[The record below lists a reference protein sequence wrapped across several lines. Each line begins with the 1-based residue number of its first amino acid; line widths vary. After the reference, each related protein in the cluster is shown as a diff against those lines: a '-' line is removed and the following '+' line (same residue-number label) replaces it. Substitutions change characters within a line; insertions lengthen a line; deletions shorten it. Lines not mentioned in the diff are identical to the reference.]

1 MAKDDYFVIV
11 YKILSYLYVKLKSGE
26 DVNPNMITHDNQLL
40 QINRKY
46 WDYIMRNLIEDRY
59 ITCETEKVWGKELIY
74 DLKTAEI
81 TPEADCVCV
90 QQLLDRESERIF
102 ERHKRNNS
110 IYLSARKA
118 RFLMQFKKISLP
130 GNGVILPMKDIVK
143 RQEES
148 YDGNETGTSDAY
160 SIRNDSLLK
169 NTRTRSCGTVREDGE
184 RAA

>member
-1 MAKDDYFVIV
+1 MAKDDYFV

-81 TPEADCVCV
+81 TPEGIAYVC
-90 QQLLDRESERIF
+90 
-102 ERHKRNNS
+102 NNS
-110 IYLSARKA
+110 LIEKA
-118 RFLMQFKKISLP
+118 KEFL
-130 GNGVILPMKDIVK
+130 KDIK
-143 RQEES
+143 EI
-148 YDGNETGTSDAY
+148 TPF
-160 SIRNDSLLK
+160 I
-169 NTRTRSCGTVREDGE
+169 
-184 RAA
+184 

>member
-46 WDYIMRNLIEDRY
+46 WDYIMRNLIEDGY

-81 TPEADCVCV
+81 TPEGIAYVC
-90 QQLLDRESERIF
+90 
-102 ERHKRNNS
+102 NNS
-110 IYLSARKA
+110 LIEKA
-118 RFLMQFKKISLP
+118 KEFL
-130 GNGVILPMKDIVK
+130 KDIK
-143 RQEES
+143 EI
-148 YDGNETGTSDAY
+148 TPF
-160 SIRNDSLLK
+160 I
-169 NTRTRSCGTVREDGE
+169 
-184 RAA
+184 

>member
-59 ITCETEKVWGKELIY
+59 ITCETEKVRGKELIY

-81 TPEADCVCV
+81 TPEGIAYVC
-90 QQLLDRESERIF
+90 
-102 ERHKRNNS
+102 NNS
-110 IYLSARKA
+110 LIEKA
-118 RFLMQFKKISLP
+118 KEFL
-130 GNGVILPMKDIVK
+130 KDIK
-143 RQEES
+143 EI
-148 YDGNETGTSDAY
+148 TPF
-160 SIRNDSLLK
+160 I
-169 NTRTRSCGTVREDGE
+169 
-184 RAA
+184 

>member
-81 TPEADCVCV
+81 TPEGI
-90 QQLLDRESERIF
+90 RESERIF

-118 RFLMQFKKISLP
+118 RFLMQFKKYP
-130 GNGVILPMKDIVK
+130 FRQWGDIAHE
-143 RQEES
+143 R
-148 YDGNETGTSDAY
+148 Y
-160 SIRNDSLLK
+160 S
-169 NTRTRSCGTVREDGE
+169 
-184 RAA
+184 

>member
-81 TPEADCVCV
+81 TPEGIAYVC
-90 QQLLDRESERIF
+90 
-102 ERHKRNNS
+102 NNS
-110 IYLSARKA
+110 LIEKAKEFLIYLSARKA
-118 RFLMQFKKISLP
+118 RFLMQFKKYP
-130 GNGVILPMKDIVK
+130 FRQWGDIAHE
-143 RQEES
+143 R
-148 YDGNETGTSDAY
+148 Y
-160 SIRNDSLLK
+160 S
-169 NTRTRSCGTVREDGE
+169 
-184 RAA
+184 

>member
-26 DVNPNMITHDNQLL
+26 DTNPNMITHDSQLL

-46 WDYIMRNLIEDRY
+46 WDYIMRNLIEDGY

-81 TPEADCVCV
+81 TPEGIAYVC
-90 QQLLDRESERIF
+90 
-102 ERHKRNNS
+102 NNS
-110 IYLSARKA
+110 LIEKA
-118 RFLMQFKKISLP
+118 KEFL
-130 GNGVILPMKDIVK
+130 KDIVK

-169 NTRTRSCGTVREDGE
+169 NTRTRSCGTVRKDRE